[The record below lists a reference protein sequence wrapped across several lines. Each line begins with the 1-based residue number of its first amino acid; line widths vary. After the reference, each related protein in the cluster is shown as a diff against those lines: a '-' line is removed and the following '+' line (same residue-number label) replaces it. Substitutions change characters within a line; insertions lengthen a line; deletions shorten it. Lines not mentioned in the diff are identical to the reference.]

1 VSTHEWLLFL
11 HVLSAFV
18 LVGAEVFFT
27 FLILWLWR
35 TDLPGDIARV
45 SGLSKLGSA
54 LVGIGAG
61 GTLVFGVILAF
72 EADSYAIWDVWIIA
86 ALVLWAAFGAV
97 GQRTGQAYDAA
108 GAKARQ
114 LVSEGRLEPSP
125 ELGAMFRSS
134 RAFTLHLL
142 SLGIVVLFLL
152 DMIFKPWA

>member
-1 VSTHEWLLFL
+1 VSKHDWLLFL
-11 HVLSAFV
+11 HVLSAFA

-72 EADSYAIWDVWIIA
+72 EADSYAIWDIWIIA

-114 LVSEGRLEPSP
+114 LVSEGRLEANT

-134 RAFTLHLL
+134 RALTLHLV